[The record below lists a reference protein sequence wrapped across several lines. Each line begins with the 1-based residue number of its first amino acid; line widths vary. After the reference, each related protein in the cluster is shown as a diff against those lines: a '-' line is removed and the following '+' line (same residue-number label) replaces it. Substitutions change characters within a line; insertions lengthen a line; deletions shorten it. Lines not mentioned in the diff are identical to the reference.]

1 MTRKIE
7 ATIHVVWDEEGN
19 VAAHVDANE
28 AADQLDAISN
38 GRFRRVVAVRLTLPY
53 AGPTEVSLDVSED
66 GPQPTVQR
74 VVQ

>member
-1 MTRKIE
+1 MTSKIE

-38 GRFRRVVAVRLTLPY
+38 GRFRRVVAVRLTLPP
-53 AGPTEVSLDVSED
+53 AGPSEISLDVPED
-66 GPQPTVQR
+66 GERPSAR
-74 VVQ
+74 KA